1 MNQESEERAEAL
13 QMVLSQRQMLPPS
26 SDELYPAIEEAL
38 KLIRARRRGIELR
51 EHQIPMP

>member
-1 MNQESEERAEAL
+1 
-13 QMVLSQRQMLPPS
+13 MVLSQRQMLPPS